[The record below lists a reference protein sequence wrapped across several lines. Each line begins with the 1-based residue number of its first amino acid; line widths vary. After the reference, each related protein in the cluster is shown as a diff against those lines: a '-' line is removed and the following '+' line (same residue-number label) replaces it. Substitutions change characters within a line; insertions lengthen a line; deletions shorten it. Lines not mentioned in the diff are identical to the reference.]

1 MKALRDGPDLTGTPL
16 SSAELRRTNRV
27 LVVNVWGSWCGPC
40 RREAPVLSAVSKKY
54 AKRGVAFLGLLSRDK
69 PAAASAFVRRF
80 DLNYPS
86 LQDPGGRL
94 QLKFAHTLPSQGIP
108 TTWIIDRHGRV
119 AARVLVEVT
128 KPTLVGLIDEMNK
141 DVIGIIL
148 GYAAQI
154 PHHLMEENIAQHED
168 ILAALAAR
176 DSAGA
181 KAAMR
186 NHILRTTDIF
196 LNWLESQSE

>member
-1 MKALRDGPDLTGTPL
+1 MVGRWLAAAVAAVVLAGCGGVGTGGSTGGFVSGDQTITVVPVPDRKPAPSLAGVDLSGSRLTSADLRG
-16 SSAELRRTNRV
+16 SNRV
-27 LVVNVWGSWCGPC
+27 LVVNVWGSWCAPC

-54 AKRGVAFLGLLSRDK
+54 AQQGVAFLGLLSRDK

-94 QLKFAHTLPSQGIP
+94 QLRFADTLPSQGIP

-128 KPTLVGLIDEMNK
+128 KATLVGLIDDE
-141 DVIGIIL
+141 
-148 GYAAQI
+148 
-154 PHHLMEENIAQHED
+154 
-168 ILAALAAR
+168 LAR
-176 DSAGA
+176 
-181 KAAMR
+181 K
-186 NHILRTTDIF
+186 
-196 LNWLESQSE
+196 

>member
-1 MKALRDGPDLTGTPL
+1 VKLGPRLAALAAAALLGGCGSVGTGGSTGGYVSGDRTITVIPVAQRKPAPELAGIDLSGEQLT
-16 SSAELRRTNRV
+16 AAQLRRSNRV

-40 RREAPVLSAVSKKY
+40 RREAPVLSAVSTKY
-54 AKRGVAFLGLLSRDK
+54 AERGVAFLGLLSRDK

-94 QLKFAHTLPSQGIP
+94 QLKFADTLPSQGIP

-128 KPTLVGLIDEMNK
+128 KSTLVGLIDDE
-141 DVIGIIL
+141 
-148 GYAAQI
+148 
-154 PHHLMEENIAQHED
+154 
-168 ILAALAAR
+168 LAR
-176 DSAGA
+176 
-181 KAAMR
+181 K
-186 NHILRTTDIF
+186 
-196 LNWLESQSE
+196 

>member
-1 MKALRDGPDLTGTPL
+1 MKVASRLAVLVAVALLGGCGSVGTGGSTGGYVSGDRTITVVPVAQRKPAPELAGVDVAGDRLT
-16 SSAELRRTNRV
+16 SAELRHSNRV

-40 RREAPVLSAVSKKY
+40 RREAPVLSEVSKKY

-94 QLKFAHTLPSQGIP
+94 QLKFADTLPSQGIP

-128 KPTLVGLIDEMNK
+128 KPTLVGLIDDE
-141 DVIGIIL
+141 
-148 GYAAQI
+148 
-154 PHHLMEENIAQHED
+154 
-168 ILAALAAR
+168 LAR
-176 DSAGA
+176 
-181 KAAMR
+181 R
-186 NHILRTTDIF
+186 
-196 LNWLESQSE
+196 

>member
-1 MKALRDGPDLTGTPL
+1 MRVGPRLAQRATALVAVAATALLGGCGSVGTGGSTGGYVSSDQTITVLPVAKRQPAPRLSGIDLTGTPL

-128 KPTLVGLIDEMNK
+128 KPTLVGLIDDE
-141 DVIGIIL
+141 
-148 GYAAQI
+148 
-154 PHHLMEENIAQHED
+154 
-168 ILAALAAR
+168 LAR
-176 DSAGA
+176 
-181 KAAMR
+181 K
-186 NHILRTTDIF
+186 
-196 LNWLESQSE
+196 